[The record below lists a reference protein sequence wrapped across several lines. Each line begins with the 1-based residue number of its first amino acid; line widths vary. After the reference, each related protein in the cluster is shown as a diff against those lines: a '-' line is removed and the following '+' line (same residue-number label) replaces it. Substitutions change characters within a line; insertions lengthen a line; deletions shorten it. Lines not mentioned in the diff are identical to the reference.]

1 MALLSPWRTLLQYAQ
16 ISDRQKI
23 SFTLMTIMIYICFL
37 ICLWIIISI
46 FRQSAD
52 IFSPARVFG
61 FVWCFGLG
69 LAELKLSRLQHEW
82 SLESWVQ
89 LLIGPAAFL
98 LGTFIMYIL
107 NINSKIIPLNKM
119 RKEWNLK
126 TINNH
131 ALLGCIVFL
140 FSLFVAAYIVLVLAG
155 REIPLF
161 SAQPGQARKE
171 FQLFGVGLVIN
182 SVVIIISLTV
192 LYCITE
198 TNKINSKIF
207 LIFISLITFILYAM
221 TLQRLDLFT
230 TIIVSFV
237 LIYYLKERI
246 RLSTT
251 FIYSLI
257 ILAIFLLSSV
267 RSGLTY
273 SYILFVTSKMRVSP
287 YWAVITEP
295 YMYIVMN
302 LEMFVHSINRLDH
315 FTYGYYT
322 FDFVTALTGLKHWLS
337 SYFNLNETPYLYSP
351 YNTYTAF
358 WTYYRDFGILGV
370 FLIGL
375 LGGSGISALYYSL
388 RKKPQYPSLMLYCY
402 SVYIMLLSIFNSQI
416 GFLWILYEVG
426 LSYLIVYFISKNNKP
441 NNAYSHCP

>member
-1 MALLSPWRTLLQYAQ
+1 MSLVA
-16 ISDRQKI
+16 
-23 SFTLMTIMIYICFL
+23 FICFF
-37 ICLWIIISI
+37 ICAGIIASTIP
-46 FRQSAD
+46 RGAD
-52 IFSPARVFG
+52 VFSPARVFG
-61 FVWCFGLG
+61 FIWILSIGF
-69 LAELKLSRLQHEW
+69 AELKLSRLQYEW
-82 SLESWVQ
+82 SIESWIH
-89 LLIGPAAFL
+89 LLIGPVAFL
-98 LGTFIMYIL
+98 LGTFIVYIL
-107 NINSKIIPLNKM
+107 NLNSKIIPLNKI
-119 RKEWNLK
+119 RKDWNLK
-126 TINNH
+126 TINHN
-131 ALLGCIVFL
+131 ALLRYIIVL
-140 FSLFVAAYIVLVLAG
+140 FSLFVAAYIVLVLVG

-161 SAQPGQARKE
+161 SSQPGQARKD
-171 FQLFGVGLVIN
+171 FQLFGVGLFIN
-182 SVVIIISLTV
+182 NVVIIISLTV

-198 TNKINSKIF
+198 INKINSKIF
-207 LIFISLITFILYAM
+207 LICISLLTFILYVM

-237 LIYYLKERI
+237 LIYYLKEKI

-251 FIYSLI
+251 FICSLI

-267 RSGLTY
+267 RSGLAY

-302 LEMFVHSINRLDH
+302 LEMFVHSVNKLDQ

-370 FLIGL
+370 FLISL

-388 RKKPQYPSLMLYCY
+388 RKRPQYPSLMLYCY

-441 NNAYSHCP
+441 TNAYSHCP